1 LENWKVIFEKE
12 LAHGRS
18 SRLEGNEGRARVCAR
33 RAAGIA
39 IGEFLARHGFNHLP
53 NSTYDRLDFLRNIP
67 GQDPVII
74 TLVDHFLMQVT
85 SEHTLPVNIDLI
97 SESLRLIQVLDLDKS
112 ESQGD
117 TLI

>member
-1 LENWKVIFEKE
+1 VSFEKE
-12 LAHGRS
+12 LAHARS

-33 RAAGIA
+33 RAAGMA
-39 IGEFLARHGFNHLP
+39 VGEFLARQGFNRIS
-53 NSTYDRLDFLRNIP
+53 NSAYDRLDFLRNIP
-67 GQDPVII
+67 DQDPAII

-97 SESLRLIQVLDLDKS
+97 SEVLRLVQVLDLDKS

-117 TLI
+117 THI